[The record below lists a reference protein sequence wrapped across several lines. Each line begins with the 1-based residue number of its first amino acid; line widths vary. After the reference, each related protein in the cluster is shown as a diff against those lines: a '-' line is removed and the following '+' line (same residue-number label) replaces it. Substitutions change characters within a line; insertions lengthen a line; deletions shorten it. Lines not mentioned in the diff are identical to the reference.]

1 MRLPIRKSA
10 LLKKRDD
17 EDVVFLTKSGAEGV
31 KRELERLERIDRPKA
46 IEDVSIAVKQGDL
59 SENAE
64 YQEAK
69 SRLAR
74 TDSRIFSLKER
85 LKRISIIQHDA
96 TSGSDQLGST
106 VVVEVQGKQKTYE
119 IVGPRESNPARG
131 RISHVSP
138 LGAALLHHTTG
149 ETITV
154 ETPQGEMSYRIIE
167 IK

>member
-1 MRLPIRKSA
+1 MQLPIRKSA

-17 EDVVFLTKSGAEGV
+17 EDVVYLTKHGAEGV
-31 KRELERLERIDRPKA
+31 KRELERLERIERPKA
-46 IEDVSIAVKQGDL
+46 IEDVSVAVKQGDL

-96 TSGSDQLGST
+96 TSGSVQLGST
-106 VVVEVQGKQKTYE
+106 VVVETQGIQKTYE

-138 LGAALLHHTTG
+138 LGAALLHHALG
-149 ETITV
+149 ESV
-154 ETPQGEMSYRIIE
+154 NVHTPQGEAPYRIIE

>member
-17 EDVVFLTKSGAEGV
+17 EDIVFLTKSGAESV
-31 KRELERLERIDRPKA
+31 KRELERLERVDRPKA
-46 IEDVSIAVKQGDL
+46 IEDVSVAVKQGDL

-74 TDSRIFSLKER
+74 TESRIFSLKER
-85 LKRISIIQHDA
+85 LKRISIIQHDPA
-96 TSGSDQLGST
+96 SGSVQLGST
-106 VVVEVQGKQKTYE
+106 VVVEVQDKQKTYE

-138 LGAALLHHTTG
+138 LGAALLHHAAG
-149 ETITV
+149 ESVNV
-154 ETPQGEMSYRIIE
+154 ETPQGETTYRIIE
-167 IK
+167 IR